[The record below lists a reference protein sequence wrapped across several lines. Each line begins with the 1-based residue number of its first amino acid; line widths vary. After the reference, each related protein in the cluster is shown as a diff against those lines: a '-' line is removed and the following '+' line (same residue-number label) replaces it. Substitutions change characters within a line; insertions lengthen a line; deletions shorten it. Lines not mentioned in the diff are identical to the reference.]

1 MSRKIR
7 AVLAALLVLA
17 LAVTVAACGSDD
29 SSSSSSSSGGSGGTS
44 SGGGQLIEKNS
55 ANGSKSITIGSKNFP
70 EQFVLGNIYAEALQA
85 AGYKV
90 KKQLNLGSETVA
102 FKALTGGQ
110 IDAYPEYTGTALT
123 AFFKEKATDV
133 PKDPDEA
140 FNQVKQKLA
149 AKGITASPRTPF
161 ENTYRMGMTKE
172 GAAKIGNPT
181 TISDLKGKS
190 QDLKVNGYP
199 ECEQRIDCLLGVE
212 KTYGLKFKDF
222 VASQDPYST
231 LDKGDADV
239 AFVFTTDAALST
251 GKYVVLDDDK
261 HLFPPYNITFMVNS
275 KKLQELGPDATKV
288 IADVQKPLTNEVMQ
302 ELNSRVVLDK
312 KDPAE
317 VAKEYLQESGFI
329 PKS

>member
-1 MSRKIR
+1 MNNRIR
-7 AVLAALLVLA
+7 AVLAALTA
-17 LAVTVAACGSDD
+17 LAIAVALAACGSDD
-29 SSSSSSSSGGSGGTS
+29 SGSSSGSSGGSSSSSGGGT
-44 SGGGQLIEKNS
+44 LIKKNS
-55 ANGSKSITIGSKNFP
+55 ANASKSITIGSKNFP
-70 EQFVLGNIYAEALQA
+70 EQFVLGNIYSEALSA

-102 FKALTGGQ
+102 YKALTGGQ

-123 AFFKEKATDV
+123 AFFKAKATDV
-133 PKDPDEA
+133 PKDPDQA
-140 FNQVKQKLA
+140 FEQLKGKLA

-161 ENTYRMGMTKE
+161 ENTYRMGMTKQ

-190 QDLKVNGYP
+190 QNLKVNGYP

-275 KKLQELGPDATKV
+275 KKLQELGPDAQKV

>member
-1 MSRKIR
+1 MNRKIR

-29 SSSSSSSSGGSGGTS
+29 SSSSGSGGSSTSSSSGG
-44 SGGGQLIEKNS
+44 QEIQKNS
-55 ANGSKSITIGSKNFP
+55 ANASKSITIGSKNFP
-70 EQFVLGNIYAEALQA
+70 EQFVLGNIYAEALSA

-102 FKALTGGQ
+102 YKALTGGQ

-123 AFFKEKATDV
+123 AFFKVKADAV

-140 FNQVKQKLA
+140 FNQLKGKLD

-190 QDLKVNGYP
+190 QNLKVNGYP

-231 LDKGDADV
+231 RATPTWRSCSRRTRRCRP
-239 AFVFTTDAALST
+239 ASTWCSTTTSTCSRRTTSRSWSTARSSRSSALT
-251 GKYVVLDDDK
+251 L
-261 HLFPPYNITFMVNS
+261 
-275 KKLQELGPDATKV
+275 
-288 IADVQKPLTNEVMQ
+288 
-302 ELNSRVVLDK
+302 RR
-312 KDPAE
+312 
-317 VAKEYLQESGFI
+317 
-329 PKS
+329 

>member
-1 MSRKIR
+1 MSNRIR
-7 AVLAALLVLA
+7 AVLAALTA
-17 LAVTVAACGSDD
+17 LAIAVALAACGSDD
-29 SSSSSSSSGGSGGTS
+29 SSSSSSGSSSSSSSG
-44 SGGGQLIEKNS
+44 GGGQLIEKNS
-55 ANGSKSITIGSKNFP
+55 ANASKSITIGSKNFP
-70 EQFVLGNIYAEALQA
+70 EQFVLGNIYSEALSA

-102 FKALTGGQ
+102 YKALTGGQ

-133 PKDPDEA
+133 PKDPDQA
-140 FNQVKQKLA
+140 FEELKGKLD

-190 QDLKVNGYP
+190 QNLKVNGYP

-275 KKLQELGPDATKV
+275 KKLQELGPDAEKV
-288 IADVQKPLTNEVMQ
+288 IAEVQKPLTNEVMQ

>member
-1 MSRKIR
+1 MNNRIR
-7 AVLAALLVLA
+7 AVLAALTA
-17 LAVTVAACGSDD
+17 LAIAVALAACGSDD
-29 SSSSSSSSGGSGGTS
+29 SSSSSGSSGGSSSSSSGGT
-44 SGGGQLIEKNS
+44 LIKKNS
-55 ANGSKSITIGSKNFP
+55 ANASKSITIGSKNFP
-70 EQFVLGNIYAEALQA
+70 EQFVLGNIYSEALSA

-102 FKALTGGQ
+102 YKALTGGQ

-123 AFFKEKATDV
+123 AFFKVKASAV
-133 PKDPDEA
+133 PKDPDQA
-140 FNQVKQKLA
+140 FEQLKGKLD

-190 QDLKVNGYP
+190 QNLKVNGYP

-275 KKLQELGPDATKV
+275 KKLQELGPDAQKV